1 MAMSSAE
8 WGAVP
13 LDGGL
18 LQTVDR
24 ELDLVRAVEIATG
37 VWCLRLPTPY
47 RAPRSVNVVLLDR
60 ADGGKVL
67 VDTGNRVGLG
77 IAGLERGL
85 ALASSG
91 LEEVSELFCTHL
103 HPDHA
108 EAAPALIDATGV
120 PFVRGR
126 GLGTSTD
133 RLHSRELPVEE
144 RRRIATR
151 AGVPVEHLELIVE
164 VTAAEHGAIPI
175 RGPDRELDEGDTIE
189 AVSGSWE
196 LVPAHGHSPNQYVL
210 YERRRRWMIGADVAY
225 EAGRPFFEWGH
236 SVDPAA
242 EYLEAVDRIGALPCD
257 LFVPGHGAPE
267 KDPRARF
274 RGARE
279 AALDWWRTVR
289 DRLSA
294 GPADAYQ
301 VTLSRVGHDP
311 DPDVRQSGLASVLAV
326 LDHLG
331 GREEAVAEEDG
342 GVVRWSLT
350 GRGRERLAEL

>member
-1 MAMSSAE
+1 MSSAE
-8 WGAVP
+8 WGVVP
-13 LDGGL
+13 LDRGL

-47 RAPRSVNVVLLDR
+47 RTPRSVNAVLLDR
-60 ADGGKVL
+60 VDGGKIL
-67 VDTGNRVGLG
+67 VDTGNRIGLG
-77 IAGLERGL
+77 MAGLERAL

-91 LEEVSELFCTHL
+91 LEEITELFCTHL

-108 EAAPALIDATGV
+108 ELAPALIDATGV
-120 PFVRGR
+120 PFLRGR
-126 GLGTSTD
+126 GLGTPTD
-133 RLHSRELPVEE
+133 RLRFREVPVEE

-151 AGVPVEHLELIVE
+151 AGVPVEDLELMVE
-164 VTAAEHGAIPI
+164 VTAAEQSAIPV
-175 RGPDRELDEGDTIE
+175 RAPDRELDEGDTIA

-196 LVPAHGHSPNQYVL
+196 LVPDHGHSPNQYVL

-225 EAGRPFFEWGH
+225 EAGRPFLEWGH
-236 SVDPAA
+236 GVDPAA
-242 EYLEAVDRIGALPCD
+242 EYLEALDRVGALPCE
-257 LFVPGHGAPE
+257 LFVPGHGAPD

-289 DRLSA
+289 DRLA
-294 GPADAYQ
+294 VGPADAYE
-301 VTLSRVGHDP
+301 VTLFRLGHDP

-326 LDHLG
+326 LDHLAR
-331 GREEAVAEEDG
+331 REEAMAEQDG

-350 GRGRERLAEL
+350 AKGRERLAVL